1 MRGSTASAAEGFRQV
16 VSNEGKNDLY
26 QSGLYLETLNLVK
39 KYFMTKQNVIPLLI
53 FLTVFASGCN
63 NKITPTKVSYS
74 VTGNAD
80 GAPID
85 CSPDQIASRISEA
98 FNGINR
104 ADPDV
109 VDKYFG
115 RADYAPFGWY
125 TIGVGEE
132 QDAAYTWRTLDEYF
146 QERFQQHEHIE
157 LRSIEFNGWD
167 QEREM
172 VHFGPIE
179 IARTA
184 DDLGKAERIYI
195 GKGAYYCKTRTIVVL
210 SLGEYHLP

>member
-1 MRGSTASAAEGFRQV
+1 
-16 VSNEGKNDLY
+16 
-26 QSGLYLETLNLVK
+26 
-39 KYFMTKQNVIPLLI
+39 MTKQSVMSLLI
-53 FLTVFASGCN
+53 FLTIFINSCN
-63 NKITPTKVSYS
+63 NEITPTKVSYS

-98 FNGINR
+98 FNAINR

-125 TIGVGEE
+125 TIGSGDKQE
-132 QDAAYTWRTLDEYF
+132 AAYTWGTLDEYF

-157 LRSIEFNGWD
+157 LLSIRFNGWD
-167 QEREM
+167 EQREM

-184 DDLGKAERIYI
+184 DDLGKSEQIYW
-195 GKGAYYCKTRTIVVL
+195 GKGAYYCKTHTIVVL
-210 SLGEYHLP
+210 SLAEGHVTCLDKNKLTLCTLPKATVPEKGIIARIQR